1 MTYKANHKRYNEMQ
15 YRNCGSSGLKLPLI
29 SLGLWHNFG
38 GKTINPES
46 KKVLFKAF
54 DLGITHFDLA
64 NNYGPPYGSAE
75 TNFGKVMKSDL
86 KKYRDELIISSKAGY
101 DMWEGP
107 YGEWGSKKHI
117 VASCDQS
124 LKRMCVDYFDIFY
137 SHRFDPNTPLE
148 ETADALESIYRS
160 GKAQYIGVSSYSSKK
175 TNQMFEILKSR
186 NIKILIH
193 QPSYSL
199 INRWIEKDL
208 TKTLLK
214 KGIGCIAFSP
224 LAQGMLSEK
233 YLKGIPK
240 ISRANQK
247 ITSLDKSLITKKN
260 IKMINELNSIAKKR
274 GQSLSQMAL
283 AWTLN
288 NKAVTSAL
296 IGVRNLKQ
304 LKENV
309 ESLKNLNFSKKNYH
323 QLTKK
328 LKMVELIYGFH
339 LALINYS
346 IILKSDLYL
355 SVIVRPNPGLLSSKS
370 INPFSGTGS
379 PSKI

>member
-1 MTYKANHKRYNEMQ
+1 MTFKALDKRYSEME
-15 YRNCGSSGLKLPLI
+15 YRKCGASGLKLPLI

-38 GKTINPES
+38 GKTINLES

-75 TNFGKVMKSDL
+75 ANFGKIMKRDL

-101 DMWEGP
+101 DMWDGP
-107 YGEWGSKKHI
+107 YGEWGSKKHLI
-117 VASCDQS
+117 ASCDQS
-124 LKRMCVDYFDIFY
+124 LKRMNLDYVDIFY

-160 GKAQYIGVSSYSSKK
+160 GKAQYIGISSYSAKQTKK
-175 TNQMFEILKSR
+175 MYEILNSR

-208 TKTLLK
+208 TKTLIN

-224 LAQGMLSEK
+224 LAQGMLSDK

-240 ISRANQK
+240 VSRANQK
-247 ITSLDKSLITKKN
+247 ITSLDKKLITSRN
-260 IKMINELNSIAKKR
+260 ITMIKDLNIIAKKR
-274 GQSLSQMAL
+274 GQSLSQMSI
-283 AWTLN
+283 AWILN

-309 ESLKNLNFSKKNYH
+309 DTLKRLDFTNN
-323 QLTKK
+323 
-328 LKMVELIYGFH
+328 ELS
-339 LALINYS
+339 LINKKAKDGN
-346 IILKSDLYL
+346 INLWLA
-355 SVIVRPNPGLLSSKS
+355 SSS
-370 INPFSGTGS
+370 H
-379 PSKI
+379 

>member
-1 MTYKANHKRYNEMQ
+1 MTYKAFEKRYSEME
-15 YRNCGSSGLKLPLI
+15 YRKCGASGLKLPLI

-64 NNYGPPYGSAE
+64 NNYGPPHGSAE
-75 TNFGKVMKSDL
+75 ANFGKIMKRDL

-101 DMWEGP
+101 DMWDGP
-107 YGEWGSKKHI
+107 YGEWGSKKHVI
-117 VASCDQS
+117 ASCNQS
-124 LKRMCVDYFDIFY
+124 LKRMNLDYVDIFY

-160 GKAQYIGVSSYSSKK
+160 GKAQYIGISSYSAKQTKK
-175 TNQMFEILKSR
+175 MYEILNTR

-208 TKTLLK
+208 TETLIN

-240 ISRANQK
+240 VSRANQK
-247 ITSLDKSLITKKN
+247 ITSLDKKLITSRN
-260 IKMINELNSIAKKR
+260 ITMIKELNIIAKKR
-274 GQSLSQMAL
+274 GQSLSQMSI
-283 AWTLN
+283 AWVLN

-309 ESLKNLNFSKKNYH
+309 DTLKRLDFTNN
-323 QLTKK
+323 
-328 LKMVELIYGFH
+328 ELS
-339 LALINYS
+339 LINKKAKDGN
-346 IILKSDLYL
+346 INLWLA
-355 SVIVRPNPGLLSSKS
+355 SSS
-370 INPFSGTGS
+370 H
-379 PSKI
+379 

>member
-1 MTYKANHKRYNEMQ
+1 MTFKALDKRYSEME
-15 YRNCGSSGLKLPLI
+15 YRKCGASGLKLPLI

-38 GKTINPES
+38 GKTINLES

-75 TNFGKVMKSDL
+75 ANFGKIMKRDL

-101 DMWEGP
+101 DMWDGP
-107 YGEWGSKKHI
+107 YGEWGSKKHVI
-117 VASCDQS
+117 ASCDQS
-124 LKRMCVDYFDIFY
+124 LKRMNLDYVDIFY

-160 GKAQYIGVSSYSSKK
+160 GKAQYIGISSYSAKQTKK
-175 TNQMFEILKSR
+175 MYEILNSR

-208 TKTLLK
+208 TKTLIN
-214 KGIGCIAFSP
+214 KGICCIAFSP
-224 LAQGMLSEK
+224 LAQGMLSDK

-240 ISRANQK
+240 VSRANQK
-247 ITSLDKSLITKKN
+247 ITSLDKKLITSRN
-260 IKMINELNSIAKKR
+260 ITMIKDLNIIAKKR
-274 GQSLSQMAL
+274 GQSLSQMSI
-283 AWTLN
+283 AWILN

-309 ESLKNLNFSKKNYH
+309 DTLKRLDFTNN
-323 QLTKK
+323 
-328 LKMVELIYGFH
+328 ELS
-339 LALINYS
+339 LINKKAKDGN
-346 IILKSDLYL
+346 INLWLA
-355 SVIVRPNPGLLSSKS
+355 SSS
-370 INPFSGTGS
+370 H
-379 PSKI
+379 

>member
-1 MTYKANHKRYNEMQ
+1 MTFKALDKRYSEME
-15 YRNCGSSGLKLPLI
+15 YRKCGASGLKLPLI

-38 GKTINPES
+38 GKTINLES

-75 TNFGKVMKSDL
+75 ANFGKIMKRDL

-101 DMWEGP
+101 DMWDGP
-107 YGEWGSKKHI
+107 YGEWGSKKHVI
-117 VASCDQS
+117 ASCDQS
-124 LKRMCVDYFDIFY
+124 LKRMNLDYVDIFY

-160 GKAQYIGVSSYSSKK
+160 GKAQYIGISSYSAKQTKK
-175 TNQMFEILKSR
+175 MYEILNSR

-208 TKTLLK
+208 TKTLIN

-224 LAQGMLSEK
+224 LAQGMLSDK

-240 ISRANQK
+240 VSRANQK
-247 ITSLDKSLITKKN
+247 ITSLDKKLITSRN
-260 IKMINELNSIAKKR
+260 ITMIKDLNIIAKKR
-274 GQSLSQMAL
+274 GQSLSQMSI
-283 AWTLN
+283 AWILN
-288 NKAVTSAL
+288 NKAFTSAL

-309 ESLKNLNFSKKNYH
+309 DTLKRLDFTNN
-323 QLTKK
+323 
-328 LKMVELIYGFH
+328 ELS
-339 LALINYS
+339 LINKKAKDGN
-346 IILKSDLYL
+346 INLWLA
-355 SVIVRPNPGLLSSKS
+355 SSS
-370 INPFSGTGS
+370 H
-379 PSKI
+379 

>member
-1 MTYKANHKRYNEMQ
+1 MQ

-107 YGEWGSKKHI
+107 YGEWGSKKHVI
-117 VASCDQS
+117 ASCDQS
-124 LKRMCVDYFDIFY
+124 LKRMNLDYVDIFY

-160 GKAQYIGVSSYSSKK
+160 GKAQYIGISSYSSIQTKK
-175 TNQMFEILKSR
+175 MYDILNSR

-199 INRWIEKDL
+199 INKWIEKDL
-208 TKTLLK
+208 TKTLLD

-240 ISRANQK
+240 ISRANQE
-247 ITSLDKSLITKKN
+247 ITSLDKKLITNKN
-260 IKMINELNSIAKKR
+260 VEMIKELNIIAKKR
-274 GQSLSQMAL
+274 GQSLSQMSI
-283 AWTLN
+283 AWVLN
-288 NKAVTSAL
+288 NKTVTSAL

-309 ESLKNLNFSKKNYH
+309 DSLKKLDFSKN
-323 QLTKK
+323 
-328 LKMVELIYGFH
+328 ELS
-339 LALINYS
+339 LINKKAKDGG
-346 IILKSDLYL
+346 INLWLA
-355 SVIVRPNPGLLSSKS
+355 SSS
-370 INPFSGTGS
+370 H
-379 PSKI
+379 

>member
-1 MTYKANHKRYNEMQ
+1 MTFKALDKRYSEIE
-15 YRNCGSSGLKLPLI
+15 YRKCGASGLKLPLI

-38 GKTINPES
+38 GKTINLES

-75 TNFGKVMKSDL
+75 ANFGKIMKRDL

-101 DMWEGP
+101 DMWDGP
-107 YGEWGSKKHI
+107 YGEWGSKKHVI
-117 VASCDQS
+117 ASCDQS
-124 LKRMCVDYFDIFY
+124 LKRMNLDYVDIFY

-160 GKAQYIGVSSYSSKK
+160 GKAQYIGISSYSAKQTKK
-175 TNQMFEILKSR
+175 MYEILNSR

-208 TKTLLK
+208 TKTLIN

-224 LAQGMLSEK
+224 LAQGMLSDK

-240 ISRANQK
+240 VSRANQK
-247 ITSLDKSLITKKN
+247 ITSLDKKLITSRN
-260 IKMINELNSIAKKR
+260 ITMIKDLNIIAKKR
-274 GQSLSQMAL
+274 GQSLSQMSI
-283 AWTLN
+283 AWILN

-309 ESLKNLNFSKKNYH
+309 DTLKRLDFTNN
-323 QLTKK
+323 
-328 LKMVELIYGFH
+328 ELS
-339 LALINYS
+339 LINKKAKDGN
-346 IILKSDLYL
+346 INLWLA
-355 SVIVRPNPGLLSSKS
+355 SSS
-370 INPFSGTGS
+370 H
-379 PSKI
+379 

>member
-1 MTYKANHKRYNEMQ
+1 MSYKANDKRYNDME
-15 YRNCGSSGLKLPLI
+15 YRKCGSSGLKLPLI

-75 TNFGKVMKSDL
+75 ANFGKIMKNDL
-86 KKYRDELIISSKAGY
+86 NKYRDELIISSKAGY
-101 DMWEGP
+101 DMWSGP
-107 YGEWGSKKHI
+107 YGEWGSKKHVI
-117 VASCDQS
+117 ASCDQS
-124 LKRMCVDYFDIFY
+124 LKRMGLEYVDIFY

-160 GKAQYIGVSSYSSKK
+160 GKAQYIGISSYSAKQTKK
-175 TNQMFEILKSR
+175 MFEILISR

-208 TKTLLK
+208 TKTLLN

-247 ITSLDKSLITKKN
+247 ITSLDKKLITNKN
-260 IKMINELNSIAKKR
+260 IKMIKELNILAKKR
-274 GQSLSQMAL
+274 GQSLSQMAI
-283 AWTLN
+283 AWALN

-304 LKENV
+304 LRENV
-309 ESLKNLNFSKKNYH
+309 DSLNKLNFTKN
-323 QLTKK
+323 
-328 LKMVELIYGFH
+328 ELS
-339 LALINYS
+339 LINS
-346 IILKSDLYL
+346 KAKDGGINLWLA
-355 SVIVRPNPGLLSSKS
+355 SSS
-370 INPFSGTGS
+370 H
-379 PSKI
+379 

>member
-1 MTYKANHKRYNEMQ
+1 MTYKAFEKRYSEME
-15 YRNCGSSGLKLPLI
+15 YRKCGSSGLKLPLI

-64 NNYGPPYGSAE
+64 NNYGPPYGRAE
-75 TNFGKVMKSDL
+75 ANFGKIMKRDL

-101 DMWEGP
+101 DMWDGP
-107 YGEWGSKKHI
+107 YGEWGSKKHV

-124 LKRMCVDYFDIFY
+124 LKRMNLDYVDIFY

-160 GKAQYIGVSSYSSKK
+160 GKAQYIGISSYSAKQTKK
-175 TNQMFEILKSR
+175 MYEILNSR

-208 TKTLLK
+208 TKTLIN

-240 ISRANQK
+240 VSRANQK
-247 ITSLDKSLITKKN
+247 ITSLDKKLITSRN
-260 IKMINELNSIAKKR
+260 ITMIKELNIIAKKR
-274 GQSLSQMAL
+274 DQSLAQMSL
-283 AWTLN
+283 AWVLN

-304 LKENV
+304 LKDQETTIGKQLN
-309 ESLKNLNFSKKNYH
+309 EKYGDGTINL
-323 QLTKK
+323 
-328 LKMVELIYGFH
+328 E
-339 LALINYS
+339 
-346 IILKSDLYL
+346 
-355 SVIVRPNPGLLSSKS
+355 
-370 INPFSGTGS
+370 SGTFI
-379 PSKI
+379 KE

>member
-1 MTYKANHKRYNEMQ
+1 MTYLASSSRYKKMI
-15 YRNCGSSGLKLPLI
+15 YRNCGNSGLKLPLI

-107 YGEWGSKKHI
+107 YGEWGSKKHVI
-117 VASCDQS
+117 ASCDQS
-124 LKRMCVDYFDIFY
+124 LKRMNLDYVDIFY

-160 GKAQYIGVSSYSSKK
+160 GKAQYIGISSYSSIQTKK
-175 TNQMFEILKSR
+175 MYDILNSR

-199 INRWIEKDL
+199 INKWIEKDL
-208 TKTLLK
+208 TKTLLD

-247 ITSLDKSLITKKN
+247 ITSLDKKLITNKN
-260 IKMINELNSIAKKR
+260 VEMIKELNIIAKKR
-274 GQSLSQMAL
+274 GQSLSQMSI
-283 AWTLN
+283 AWVLN
-288 NKAVTSAL
+288 NKTVTSAL

-309 ESLKNLNFSKKNYH
+309 DSLKKLDFSKN
-323 QLTKK
+323 
-328 LKMVELIYGFH
+328 ELS
-339 LALINYS
+339 LINKKAKDGG
-346 IILKSDLYL
+346 INLWLA
-355 SVIVRPNPGLLSSKS
+355 SSS
-370 INPFSGTGS
+370 H
-379 PSKI
+379 

>member
-1 MTYKANHKRYNEMQ
+1 MK

-38 GKTINPES
+38 GKTINVES

-75 TNFGKVMKSDL
+75 INFGKIMKRDL
-86 KKYRDELIISSKAGY
+86 KNYRDELLISSKAGY
-101 DMWEGP
+101 DMWDGP

-117 VASCDQS
+117 IASCDQS
-124 LKRMCVDYFDIFY
+124 LKRMNLDYVDIFY

-160 GKAQYIGVSSYSSKK
+160 GKAQYIGVSSYSSKQTK
-175 TNQMFEILKSR
+175 KMYEILKSR

-208 TKTLLK
+208 TKTLLN

-240 ISRANQK
+240 VSRANQK
-247 ITSLDKSLITKKN
+247 ITSLLKNLISAKN
-260 IKMINELNSIAKKR
+260 IRTIKDLNIIAKKR
-274 GQSLSQMAL
+274 GQSLAQMSL
-283 AWTLN
+283 AWVLN

-304 LKENV
+304 LNENV
-309 ESLKNLNFSKKNYH
+309 ASLNNLDFTKSELTLISKKAREGNIN
-323 QLTKK
+323 LW
-328 LKMVELIYGFH
+328 
-339 LALINYS
+339 LA
-346 IILKSDLYL
+346 
-355 SVIVRPNPGLLSSKS
+355 SS
-370 INPFSGTGS
+370 NH
-379 PSKI
+379 

>member
-1 MTYKANHKRYNEMQ
+1 MTYKASTKRYQNMQ
-15 YRNCGSSGLKLPLI
+15 YRNTGSSGLKLPLL

-38 GKTINPES
+38 GNSMSSES
-46 KKVLFKAF
+46 KKILFKAF

-75 TNFGKVMKSDL
+75 SNFGKVMQQDL
-86 KKYRDELIISSKAGY
+86 MKYRDELIISSKAGY

-117 VASCDQS
+117 IASCDQS
-124 LKRMCVDYFDIFY
+124 LKRMKLDYVDIFY

-160 GKAQYIGVSSYSSKK
+160 GKALYIGVSSYSAKK
-175 TNQMFEILKSR
+175 TDEMSSILKKR
-186 NIKILIH
+186 GIKILIH

-208 TKTLLK
+208 SSSLK
-214 KGIGCIAFSP
+214 KNEIGCIAFSP

-247 ITSLDKSLITKKN
+247 ITSLDKKLITKKN
-260 IKMINELNSIAKKR
+260 IQIIQELNIIAKNR
-274 GQSLSQMAL
+274 GQSLSQMAI
-283 AWTLN
+283 AWVLH
-288 NKAVTSAL
+288 NKTITSAL
-296 IGVRNLKQ
+296 IGVRNTKQ
-304 LKENV
+304 LLENV
-309 ESLKNLNFSKKNYH
+309 QALENLNFSKEELK
-323 QLTKK
+323 LIDKK
-328 LKMVELIYGFH
+328 
-339 LALINYS
+339 ALDGGIN
-346 IILKSDLYL
+346 IWAQ
-355 SVIVRPNPGLLSSKS
+355 SSS
-370 INPFSGTGS
+370 F
-379 PSKI
+379 

>member
-1 MTYKANHKRYNEMQ
+1 MTYKAFEKRYSEME
-15 YRNCGSSGLKLPLI
+15 YRKCGASGLKLPLI

-75 TNFGKVMKSDL
+75 ANFGKIMKRDL

-101 DMWEGP
+101 DMWDGP
-107 YGEWGSKKHI
+107 YGEWGSKKHVI
-117 VASCDQS
+117 ASCDQS
-124 LKRMCVDYFDIFY
+124 LKRMNLDYVDIFY

-160 GKAQYIGVSSYSSKK
+160 GKAQYIGISSYSAKQTKK
-175 TNQMFEILKSR
+175 MYEILNSR

-208 TKTLLK
+208 TKTLIN

-240 ISRANQK
+240 VSRANQK
-247 ITSLDKSLITKKN
+247 ITSLDKKLITSSN
-260 IKMINELNSIAKKR
+260 ITMIKELNIIAKKR
-274 GQSLSQMAL
+274 GQSLSQMSI
-283 AWTLN
+283 AWVLN

-309 ESLKNLNFSKKNYH
+309 DSLKRLDFTNN
-323 QLTKK
+323 
-328 LKMVELIYGFH
+328 ELS
-339 LALINYS
+339 LINKKAKDAN
-346 IILKSDLYL
+346 INLWLA
-355 SVIVRPNPGLLSSKS
+355 SSS
-370 INPFSGTGS
+370 H
-379 PSKI
+379 

>member
-1 MTYKANHKRYNEMQ
+1 MTFKALDKRYSEME
-15 YRNCGSSGLKLPLI
+15 YRKCGASGLKLPLI

-38 GKTINPES
+38 GKTINLES

-75 TNFGKVMKSDL
+75 ANFGKIMKRDL

-101 DMWEGP
+101 DMWDGP
-107 YGEWGSKKHI
+107 YGEWGSKKHVI
-117 VASCDQS
+117 ASCDQS
-124 LKRMCVDYFDIFY
+124 LKRMNLDYVDIFY

-160 GKAQYIGVSSYSSKK
+160 GKAQYIGISSYSAKQTKK
-175 TNQMFEILKSR
+175 MYEILNSR

-208 TKTLLK
+208 TKTLIN
-214 KGIGCIAFSP
+214 KGIGFIAFSP
-224 LAQGMLSEK
+224 LAQGMLSDK

-240 ISRANQK
+240 VSRANQK
-247 ITSLDKSLITKKN
+247 ITSLDKKLITSRN
-260 IKMINELNSIAKKR
+260 ITMIKDLNIIAKKR
-274 GQSLSQMAL
+274 GQSLSQMSI
-283 AWTLN
+283 AWILN

-309 ESLKNLNFSKKNYH
+309 DTLKRLDFTNN
-323 QLTKK
+323 
-328 LKMVELIYGFH
+328 ELS
-339 LALINYS
+339 LINKKAKDGN
-346 IILKSDLYL
+346 INLWLA
-355 SVIVRPNPGLLSSKS
+355 SSS
-370 INPFSGTGS
+370 H
-379 PSKI
+379 